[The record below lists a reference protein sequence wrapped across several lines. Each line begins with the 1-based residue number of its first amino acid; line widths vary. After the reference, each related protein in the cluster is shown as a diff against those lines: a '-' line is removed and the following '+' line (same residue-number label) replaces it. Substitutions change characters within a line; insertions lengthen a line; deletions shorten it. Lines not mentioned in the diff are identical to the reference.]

1 MSVTCDRSV
10 VFSIQHYVIKFVS
23 DLWQVS
29 GFLYTTLCD
38 QVCQWLVTGLW
49 FSLYN
54 IMWSSLSVTCDKS
67 VVFSIQHYVI
77 KFVSDLWQVSGFL
90 YTTLCDK
97 VCQWLVTGQWFSLYN
112 IMWSSLS
119 VTCDKSVVFSI
130 QHYVIKFVS
139 DLWQVGGF
147 LYTTLCDQV
156 CQWLV
161 TGRWFSLYNI
171 MWSSLSVT
179 CDRSVVF
186 SIQHYVIKFVS
197 DLWQVSG
204 FLYTT
209 LCDKVCQWLVTSQWF
224 SLYNIM
230 WSSLSVT
237 CDRSVVFSIQH
248 YVIKFVSDLW
258 QVSGFLYTA
267 LCDQVC
273 QWLVTGRWFSL
284 YNIMW

>member
-1 MSVTCDRSV
+1 V

-23 DLWQVS
+23 DLWQV
-29 GFLYTTLCD
+29 G
-38 QVCQWLVTGLW
+38 
-49 FSLYN
+49 
-54 IMWSSLSVTCDKS
+54 
-67 VVFSIQHYVI
+67 
-77 KFVSDLWQVSGFL
+77 GFL

-97 VCQWLVTGQWFSLYN
+97 VCQWLVTGWWFSLYN
-112 IMWSSLS
+112 IMCSSLS
-119 VTCDKSVVFSI
+119 VTCDRSVVFSI

-161 TGRWFSLYNI
+161 TGLWFSLYNI

-197 DLWQVSG
+197 DLWQVGG

-209 LCDKVCQWLVTSQWF
+209 LCDKGCQWLV
-224 SLYNIM
+224 I
-230 WSSLSVT
+230 
-237 CDRSVVFSIQH
+237 
-248 YVIKFVSDLW
+248 
-258 QVSGFLYTA
+258 
-267 LCDQVC
+267 
-273 QWLVTGRWFSL
+273 GRWFSL